1 MAARAKKQEETEG
14 LILGMNLDPQLVK
27 DNYFSKDKQTLIF
40 NLTDEELI
48 DYKDSFY
55 QLNKLLDEKL
65 VFMESV
71 REILTVDANEEEEIK
86 EALGM
91 LVEMAELSPIGIK
104 TLKKNIAETLTIIN
118 KEFVEREVMVFNIQ
132 DHSDEMIYEYLE
144 NGTFIKA
151 RHMNDDEKQMIM
163 RLKTSK

>member
-1 MAARAKKQEETEG
+1 MAERAKKQQETEG

-27 DNYFSKDKQTLIF
+27 DNYFSKDKQALIF
-40 NLTDEELI
+40 NLTEEDLI
-48 DYKDSFY
+48 DYKDEFY
-55 QLNKLLDEKL
+55 QLNKLLDEKM

-91 LVEMAELSPIGIK
+91 LVEMAELSPVGIK
-104 TLKKNIAETLTIIN
+104 TLKKKIAETLTIIN
-118 KEFVEREVMVFNIQ
+118 KEFVEREVMVFNLQ
-132 DHSDEMIYEYLE
+132 DHADEMIYEYLE

-151 RHMNDDEKQMIM
+151 RQMNDDEKQMIM

>member
-40 NLTDEELI
+40 NLTEEELI
-48 DYKDSFY
+48 DYKDEFY
-55 QLNKLLDEKL
+55 QLNKLLDEKM

-71 REILTVDANEEEEIK
+71 REILMVDANEEEEIK
-86 EALGM
+86 DALGM

-104 TLKKNIAETLTIIN
+104 TLKKKIAETLTIIN

-144 NGTFIKA
+144 NGTFIKS

>member
-1 MAARAKKQEETEG
+1 MAAREKKQEETEG
-14 LILGMNLDPQLVK
+14 LILGMNLDTQLVK

-40 NLTDEELI
+40 NLTEEELI
-48 DYKDSFY
+48 DYKDEFY
-55 QLNKLLDEKL
+55 QLNKLLDEKM

-91 LVEMAELSPIGIK
+91 LVEMAELSPVGIK
-104 TLKKNIAETLTIIN
+104 TLKKKIAETLTIIN
-118 KEFVEREVMVFNIQ
+118 KEFVEREVMVFNLQ
-132 DHSDEMIYEYLE
+132 DHADEMIYEYLE

-151 RHMNDDEKQMIM
+151 RQMNDDEKQMIM

>member
-40 NLTDEELI
+40 NLTEEELI
-48 DYKDSFY
+48 DYKDEFY
-55 QLNKLLDEKL
+55 QLNKLLDEKM

-91 LVEMAELSPIGIK
+91 LVEMAELSPVGIK
-104 TLKKNIAETLTIIN
+104 TLKKKIAETLTIIN
-118 KEFVEREVMVFNIQ
+118 KEFVEREVMVFNLQ
-132 DHSDEMIYEYLE
+132 DHADEMIYEYLE

-151 RHMNDDEKQMIM
+151 RQMNDDEKQMIM

>member
-1 MAARAKKQEETEG
+1 MAAKAKKQEETEG
-14 LILGMNLDPQLVK
+14 MVLGMNLDEQLVK

-40 NLTDEELI
+40 NLTKEELI
-48 DYKDSFY
+48 DYKDEFY
-55 QLNKLLDEKL
+55 QLNKLLDEKM

-91 LVEMAELSPIGIK
+91 LVEMAELSPVGIK
-104 TLKKNIAETLTIIN
+104 TLKKKIAETLTIIN
-118 KEFVEREVMVFNIQ
+118 KEFIEREVMVFNLQ

-144 NGTFIKA
+144 SGTFVKA
-151 RHMNDDEKQMIM
+151 RQMNDDEKQMIM